1 MVKKSLFW
9 VYRALLWIVGIAAIV
24 LIIAALA
31 IQFFVMPHINDYKDK
46 IATYAT
52 EASNQKVVI
61 GNISADWQGL
71 NPHFSV
77 SNIDIYDAENRPALQ
92 LKNTEA
98 TLSWLSIATLEPKL
112 STIIIRNP
120 ELTIRRLASGEV
132 FVAGISMSGA
142 SKPDLPNWLLR
153 QSSLQVLN
161 AKVLWL
167 DELRNAPELSL
178 SKLNLQVSSPPW
190 KSLIKNHHIFLSTL
204 ASAGTNNPIKIE
216 ASVYGDDVSKHE
228 EWSGNIQLQIDNANL
243 AAFQPWL
250 DYPVDLQRGTGS
262 TKISMN
268 FAHQQVQSITSNVAL
283 QNVQLKPEANA
294 ELIALDKLAGII
306 NWKSQEKSNKVKQ
319 HQLDVEQ
326 LSLSTPNGLNV
337 QDMAASYS
345 EDTAGDKSFKLK
357 LAHISLDS
365 LGAYLAQLPLPVEII
380 ERISATAPKGN
391 LSNVVL
397 NWEGQQNGTALITK
411 KYLLSSKFNGLGVS
425 AQQLGTGTPVPG
437 FSNLTGDIHA
447 NEQGGKLNLSTQ
459 NALLDFKGI
468 LRWPIPVDKLNG
480 EINWDITPN
489 ATTIDVSRLA
499 VSNQHV
505 AGVIEAS
512 YLMDGKKGG
521 LLDLKGKFGKGNAKY
536 AMFYYPVML
545 GETTL
550 HWLDTSI
557 LAGHAEDINLT
568 VKGRLADFPFV
579 DSKNN
584 VDTKLGLFRVTA
596 KVSDS
601 TLEYGTDWPL
611 IEGLGLDLLFEG
623 KRMELNANKGHVFGN
638 QITKSKTTIAQLDAL
653 NPILT
658 VDSEVKGT
666 VSEGIK
672 FVNGSPVAEVA
683 QGFTKDLKTSGLAKL
698 NLSLK
703 IPLENVEA
711 ANYKG
716 LYQITNGS
724 MESPDVPPLN
734 KINGALEFTEDSLT
748 AKNIRAT
755 AFGSPL
761 VFNLASA
768 KDKSIRV
775 AARGRLTDETIK
787 QTMGNAANYISGTT
801 EWVGDILIQKPRVMV
816 GVRSD
821 LFGITST
828 LPAPMNKT
836 AAERIN
842 LRIDRK
848 QEPTN
853 DSITLS
859 LANKVSG
866 RVNRTLDNGIYK
878 LERGV
883 IRLGAGTYTP
893 TNNSGP
899 AITES
904 ASEAAVK
911 GFSIYGNLDYLDAD
925 AWSEVVSNLQDNS
938 PTNIHSKSDLSVP
951 VRKIGLNINTLDIFG
966 RRINQ
971 LKLQNKTPKDNLQF
985 NIQSREIT
993 GDVQWFS
1000 QDNGKLVARLSNL
1013 IIPDAAPAKPNVA
1026 PVVTPLKEIA
1036 KDFKKLNQ
1044 DYPALDITA
1053 DNFELDKK
1061 KLGGLELVAYPQ
1073 NDNWVIQK
1081 LKLITPES
1089 IISADGQWNNW
1100 VRSPNTRLN
1109 VKWTINDLGKT
1120 LKRLGHDETINGG
1133 AGELTGQLNWAGSPH
1148 EFNILNLNGDLQFE
1162 VHKGQILKVQP
1173 GVGRLFGLLSL
1184 QSLPRRLSLDFRDLF
1199 SSGFAFDKIDAT
1211 VKIDRGILRS
1221 DNFEMSGPAAEVTI
1235 QGETNIHKE
1244 TQNLLVKVMPHISDS
1259 LSLAALA
1266 GGPLAGAVAFLA
1278 QKILK
1283 DPLNKIAST
1292 QYQIVGTWD
1301 NPQEVN
1307 TPDTKNTDTKNSPLN

>member
-9 VYRALLWIVGIAAIV
+9 TYRVLLWVLGIAAAV
-24 LIIAALA
+24 LVIIALA
-31 IQFFVMPHINDYKDK
+31 IHFFLMPHINDYKDK
-46 IATYAT
+46 IAAYAT
-52 EASNQKVVI
+52 KASNQKVVI
-61 GNISADWQGL
+61 GNITADWQGI

-77 SNIDIYDAENRPALQ
+77 SNIDIYDGENRPALQ

-98 TLSWLSIATLEPKL
+98 TLSWLSIPMLEPKL

-120 ELTIRRLASGEV
+120 ELTVRRTMSGEV
-132 FVAGISMSGA
+132 FVAGISLSGA

-153 QSSLQVLN
+153 QSSLEILN
-161 AKVLWL
+161 AKALWL
-167 DELRNAPELSL
+167 DELRNAPALSL
-178 SKLNLQVSSPPW
+178 SKLNLQISSPPW
-190 KSLIKNHHIFLSTL
+190 KSLVKNHRVVLSTL
-204 ASAGTNNPIKIE
+204 ASAGTNNPIKVE
-216 ASVYGDDVSKHE
+216 ASLYGDDVSKPQ
-228 EWSGNIQLQIDNANL
+228 EWSGNIQLQVNNANL
-243 AAFQPWL
+243 AAFKPWI
-250 DYPVDLQRGTGS
+250 DYPIDLQSGTGS
-262 TKISMN
+262 TKISAK
-268 FAHQQVQSITSNVAL
+268 FAHQQVQSITSDVAFENVKLIA
-283 QNVQLKPEANA
+283 KANA
-294 ELIALDKLAGII
+294 EPIALNKLSGII
-306 NWKSQEKSNKVKQ
+306 NWKSLGKGNKIEQ
-319 HQLDVEQ
+319 YQLDVEH
-326 LSLSTPNGLNV
+326 LSLSAANGLNV
-337 QDMAASYS
+337 QDMTGNYS
-345 EDTAGDKSFKLK
+345 EDTAGEKSFKIK
-357 LAHISLDS
+357 LANINLKN
-365 LGAYLAQLPLPVEII
+365 LNAYLTQLPLPAEMLEKLV
-380 ERISATAPKGN
+380 SSSPKGN
-391 LSNVVL
+391 LNEVIL
-397 NWEGQQNGTALITK
+397 NWEGKQNGAELTTG
-411 KYLLSSKFNGLGVS
+411 KYLFNSKFTGLS
-425 AQQLGTGTPVPG
+425 ILAQQQGTTTIPG
-437 FSNLTGDIHA
+437 FSNLSGQIHA
-447 NEQGGKLNLSTQ
+447 NEQGGKLNLNTQ
-459 NALLDFKGI
+459 NAQLDFKGI
-468 LRWPIPVDKLNG
+468 FRWPIPVDKLNG
-480 EINWDITPN
+480 EVTWNIGST
-489 ATTIDVSRLA
+489 ATTIA
-499 VSNQHV
+499 VNKLEISNPHV
-505 AGVIEAS
+505 AGVIEAN

-521 LLDLKGKFGKGNAKY
+521 LLDLKGKFGKSNAKY
-536 AMFYYPVML
+536 ARFYYPIML
-545 GETTL
+545 EETTL

-557 LAGHAEDINLT
+557 LAGRVEDINLI
-568 VKGRLADFPFV
+568 VKGRLEDFPFV

-584 VDTKLGLFRVTA
+584 LDTKLGLFRVTA

-601 TLEYGTDWPL
+601 TIEYGTDWPL
-611 IEGLGLDLLFEG
+611 VEGLGLDLLFEG

-638 QITKSKTTIAQLDAL
+638 QIIKSRTVIAQLDAD
-653 NPILT
+653 NPLLT
-658 VDSEVKGT
+658 IDSEIKGP

-683 QGFTKDLKTSGLAKL
+683 QGFTKDLKTSGLGNL

-703 IPLENVEA
+703 IPLENIEA

-716 LYQITNGS
+716 LYQIVNGS
-724 MESPDVPPLN
+724 MESPDIPPLN
-734 KINGALEFTEDSLT
+734 NINGALEFTENSLT

-755 AFGSPL
+755 ALGSPL
-761 VFNLASA
+761 VFNLASG
-768 KDKSIRV
+768 KDKSIRI

-787 QTMGNAANYISGTT
+787 QNLGNAANYINGSA
-801 EWVGDILIQKPRVMV
+801 EWIGDILIQNPRVTADI
-816 GVRSD
+816 RSD

-836 AAERIN
+836 ATERIN
-842 LRIDRK
+842 MRIDRK
-848 QEPTN
+848 QELAT
-853 DSITLS
+853 DSITLNF
-859 LANKVSG
+859 ANKLNG
-866 RVNRTLDNGIYK
+866 RLNRILNNGMYK

-883 IRLGAGTYTP
+883 IRLGAGTY
-893 TNNSGP
+893 NP
-899 AITES
+899 AGNAAPVLES

-911 GFSIYGNLDYLDAD
+911 GFSLYGNMDYMDAD
-925 AWSEVVSNLQDNS
+925 AWLEVANHLQDTKPSNS
-938 PTNIHSKSDLSVP
+938 KFDLSLP
-951 VRKIGLNINTLDIFG
+951 IRKIGLNINTLDIFG

-1000 QDNGKLVARLSNL
+1000 QDNGKLVARLSNF
-1013 IIPDAAPAKPNVA
+1013 IIPDATPAKPNAA
-1026 PVVTPLKEIA
+1026 PIVTPLKEIA

-1053 DNFELDKK
+1053 DNFEFDKK

-1073 NDNWVIQK
+1073 NDNWVIQR

-1089 IISADGQWNNW
+1089 IINADGQWNNW

-1109 VKWTINDLGKT
+1109 VKWTINDLGKM
-1120 LKRLGHDETINGG
+1120 LKRFGHDETIKGG
-1133 AGELTGQLNWAGSPH
+1133 DGELIGQLNWAGSPH
-1148 EFNILNLNGDLQFE
+1148 EFNVLNLNGNLQFE

-1221 DNFEMSGPAAEVTI
+1221 DNFEMSGPAADVKI
-1235 QGETNIHKE
+1235 QGETNIQKE

-1266 GGPLAGAVAFLA
+1266 GGPLVGAVAFLA

-1307 TPDTKNTDTKNSPLN
+1307 TPDASNSLDTKNSPLN